1 MTKFGGLYFFLTVLV
16 IISSVKGRWLETS
29 DGVHDINDM
38 NQKNDSF
45 LSMSVS
51 DLNPKTLYA
60 SEKRCESIYG
70 FLPCAD
76 TVPEGIFLILM
87 YTYALMLG
95 EECLKKG
102 SAALLIHFRKQDIA
116 GSVFRVLMALPRV
129 VMVIVSGVLSTES
142 DARNQVAF
150 GFAMYAGSTVIS
162 LTGLWGVYVVLNTE
176 KLTKPS
182 NPASSKLSNF
192 KDVGVKIDN
201 DTCNM
206 ASILLLSLI
215 PFAVVLLLLVF
226 NNRIIVLI
234 ALIVSVLSFCYYI
247 RYQLCYLKRSELE
260 NFIRDTFDN
269 EEEHI
274 FRQYALDEI
283 LRHFDKDSTQSLT
296 MTEFEEGCTSWLN
309 KWSVANKG
317 LGTELERFLLFS
329 HDVNKDDEM
338 NYEELEKAIVELKIT
353 EQDAGA
359 FAKSMIAALDTNKSG
374 TLSKEE
380 VITGLKKL
388 TEMANTTASGHN
400 DLVTLFQRYVCE
412 MMGLVN
418 DKEGFDWNILY
429 ILLGAG
435 TLYLF
440 AEPFMQ
446 SVIQFSSALQI
457 PFLFTSFV
465 VAPFFMNARSMS
477 GLREDPPTKTKPY
490 LWLAIVENQQTK
502 PKKEESTMIL
512 HTISIPQLPTDRKTL
527 IRAAQT
533 SRNCTNVERKGT
545 TGMRLSISTIREN
558 SLPKQR
564 RANEEKDGPQGQPSR
579 LSKELQCAVTFF
591 PEFCIMQDL
600 YSRTLIGAGD
610 CEDGLYKMGM
620 FENNR
625 AMLMILHKSIGTKD

>member
-1 MTKFGGLYFFLTVLV
+1 MANTPPQSERRKRESLDWMSGPLTKLTQHTGNATIDPAGLKPRKCQEYFLR
-16 IISSVKGRWLETS
+16 SQMLET
-29 DGVHDINDM
+29 
-38 NQKNDSF
+38 KWP
-45 LSMSVS
+45 L
-51 DLNPKTLYA
+51 DLQY
-60 SEKRCESIYG
+60 
-70 FLPCAD
+70 
-76 TVPEGIFLILM
+76 
-87 YTYALMLG
+87 
-95 EECLKKG
+95 
-102 SAALLIHFRKQDIA
+102 
-116 GSVFRVLMALPRV
+116 
-129 VMVIVSGVLSTES
+129 
-142 DARNQVAF
+142 
-150 GFAMYAGSTVIS
+150 
-162 LTGLWGVYVVLNTE
+162 
-176 KLTKPS
+176 
-182 NPASSKLSNF
+182 
-192 KDVGVKIDN
+192 VGVKIDN

-206 ASILLLSLI
+206 ASILLLSLV

-247 RYQLCYLKRSELE
+247 RYQIKHPRIQAKSVTFLKEEEFQKKFLLKLKGPKNESVYTNKGHPDTEVIKSIFKSRDADNDGYLKRSELE

-296 MTEFEEGCTSWLN
+296 MMEFEEGCTSWLN
-309 KWSVANKG
+309 KWSVTNKG
-317 LGTELERFLLFS
+317 LGLQKASKFQHIYCKCYAYIYVPNPSCSILFS

-338 NYEELEKAIVELKIT
+338 NYEELETAIVELKIT

-388 TEMANTTASGHN
+388 TEMANTTVSGHN

-440 AEPFMQ
+440 AGPFMQ

-465 VAPFFMNARSMS
+465 VAPFFMNARSMVIYAFSFSSKKNSNRSGSLKFFELYS
-477 GLREDPPTKTKPY
+477 GLIMNNLMGLTT
-490 LWLAIVENQQTK
+490 LLAIVYAKDLTWSYTPEVVTIIAIGLIMGTFARSCKTYPLWTSVLAGPGTGREANRSKNGDIQLR
-502 PKKEESTMIL
+502 KKMKFGGDRDEHATDMSLFSSRANKRGKESL
-512 HTISIPQLPTDRKTL
+512 R
-527 IRAAQT
+527 
-533 SRNCTNVERKGT
+533 
-545 TGMRLSISTIREN
+545 RLSSI
-558 SLPKQR
+558 QR
-564 RANEEKDGPQGQPSR
+564 SFQKLVPVPFPTRI
-579 LSKELQCAVTFF
+579 LQ
-591 PEFCIMQDL
+591 
-600 YSRTLIGAGD
+600 
-610 CEDGLYKMGM
+610 
-620 FENNR
+620 
-625 AMLMILHKSIGTKD
+625 